1 MSKPEIPE
9 PMLTPA
15 QVAEW
20 LQINRQ
26 SLSRMRMEG
35 RGPRH
40 YSVGAAVRYRRSD
53 VEAWLQEGAA

>member
-20 LQINRQ
+20 LQLNRQ
-26 SLSRMRMEG
+26 SLARMRREG

-40 YSVGAAVRYRRSD
+40 YDVGAHIRYTRQD
-53 VEAWLQEGAA
+53 VEAWLQGGAA